1 MVVVELLV
9 GVLDA
14 ELCEA
19 EGEETRAIVDAVRR
33 ASRRIYP
40 SLTARRQMNPKRRR
54 VASAN

>member
-40 SLTARRQMNPKRRR
+40 
-54 VASAN
+54 